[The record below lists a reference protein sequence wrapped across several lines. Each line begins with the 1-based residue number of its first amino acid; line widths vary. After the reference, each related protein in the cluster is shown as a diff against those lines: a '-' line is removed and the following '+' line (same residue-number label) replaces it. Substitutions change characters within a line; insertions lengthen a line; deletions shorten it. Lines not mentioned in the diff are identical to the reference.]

1 MLYVSKVV
9 RYQFYKV
16 ALILSII
23 TALPTTLSRLEVKT
37 VIFVRP
43 EVLFNTIKLYSSTMI
58 ALLSHNIVRK
68 H

>member
-23 TALPTTLSRLEVKT
+23 TALPTTLSRLEIKT